1 MKKNI
6 TRILKELI
14 IIMGIFSFLTG
25 CNSDREV
32 EGGSTTYVDKDAP
45 KEIKSKDLCS
55 MDCKVSTATVSELEE
70 GLVYGWY
77 YFSVKKDS
85 ETGEITGS
93 YKISEQYN
101 DFVVPEFTFKT
112 DKAFLE
118 KVQAIIEESK
128 IVTSNGIHHET
139 KGIPDDFGYDFSAVY
154 ASGESISCSDNQSSD
169 IGQKTV
175 KELYELFYKE
185 SGAESY
191 YDTDELLSVYYYV
204 YEKDKYT
211 LWVYAYKN
219 LDGTYACKVTESI
232 EKKQTPYGEKAA
244 DKEFMDGIA
253 RVFTDN
259 DMAGINEYPR
269 RESTRSYTL
278 KVKFGTEEYEVKSN
292 TAINDTQFA
301 ALEGL
306 QDYFLDFVKK

>member
-1 MKKNI
+1 
-6 TRILKELI
+6 
-14 IIMGIFSFLTG
+14 MGIFSFLTG

-77 YFSVKKDS
+77 NFTLKTDA

-93 YKISEQYN
+93 YELSKQYD
-101 DFVVPEFTFKT
+101 DFAVPEFTFKT
-112 DKAFLE
+112 DKAFVE
-118 KVQAIIEESK
+118 KVEKIIEESK
-128 IVTSNGIHHET
+128 IVNNNGVHHKT
-139 KGIPDDFGYDFSAVY
+139 NGIPDDFGYSFSASY
-154 ASGESISCSDNQSSD
+154 ASGEYISCSDNQSSE
-169 IGQKTV
+169 IGQETV
-175 KELYELFYKE
+175 KKLYELFYKE
-185 SGAESY
+185 SGAESF

-204 YEKDKYT
+204 YEKDKYN

-219 LDGTYACKVTESI
+219 PDGTYTCKITESI
-232 EKKQTPYGEKAA
+232 EKKQTPYGEKTV
-244 DKEFMDGIA
+244 DKGFMEEIA
-253 RVFTDN
+253 QVFEDN
-259 DMAGINEYPR
+259 NMAEINEYPR
-269 RESTRSYTL
+269 RECTRYYTL

-292 TAINDTQFA
+292 TAIDDAQFA